1 MKQNMYIQ
9 SYNIKTGCKNYSM
22 IKRPFSAPCGP
33 WQGVRYTQATAL
45 IYNKLNTGMRLVEPC
60 PLIEGCFYRPVFDT
74 KEGNP
79 KVKFYTE
86 GLEIMLGKSPA

>member
-1 MKQNMYIQ
+1 VGGLYRVLRVYFFLQ
-9 SYNIKTGCKNYSM
+9 
-22 IKRPFSAPCGP
+22 
-33 WQGVRYTQATAL
+33 
-45 IYNKLNTGMRLVEPC
+45 LNTGMRLVEPC